1 MHGQCPRS
9 LDRKLDKPTNH
20 FFIDLLFSLVESVF
34 DVFPYLTFQSMH
46 RPVFKSDADIV
57 LFYGVYYGKSPVH
70 PSFVLVILKKY
81 DLFILLNCKIEV
93 GGQ

>member
-1 MHGQCPRS
+1 MHRQCPRS
-9 LDRKLDKPTNH
+9 LDRKLDKPANH

-34 DVFPYLTFQSMH
+34 GMH

-57 LFYGVYYGKSPVH
+57 LFYGVYNGKSPVH